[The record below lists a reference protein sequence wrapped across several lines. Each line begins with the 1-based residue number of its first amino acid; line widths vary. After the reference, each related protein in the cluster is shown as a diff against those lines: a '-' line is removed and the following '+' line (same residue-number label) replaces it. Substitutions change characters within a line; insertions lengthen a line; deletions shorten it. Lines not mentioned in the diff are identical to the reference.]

1 MLAAGTTLGPYKII
15 APLGAGGMGEVYR
28 AHDSRLGRDVAIKV
42 LPQHLSDNPE
52 VRARF
57 EREAKTISNLN
68 HPNICTLHDVGREGD
83 TDYLVMELIEGETL
97 SARLTKGALPT
108 PDVLRIG
115 AQIAEALDR
124 AHRAGVV
131 HRDLKPANVML
142 TKTGAKLMDFGLARG
157 ASGPVGPVSGSGAT
171 MAALTQSPTMATP
184 LTAQGAIVGTFQYM
198 SPEQL
203 EGKEADTRSDL
214 WALGCVLY
222 EMITGKRA
230 FDGKSQASLIGAIMT
245 SEPPA
250 IQTLAPMSP
259 QALERLVQQCL
270 AKDPDDRWQSASDL
284 RRQLLYI
291 GESGSQSGAKA
302 VAPVARSRRGWMPAA
317 ITAAALLAGVLIGWR
332 VLPHGGGAGG
342 KGRDAGAGLVTG
354 VSQLTDLPGS
364 EISPSLSPD
373 GKNLLYVAR
382 AREGAHIF
390 VQRVG
395 GENPID
401 LSVNSNAQDIEPAFS
416 PDGEHIAFFSTRDG
430 GGIFVMGA
438 TGESPKKVAAEG
450 AHPAWS
456 PDGKKLVYCTEH
468 IVSPFGRNTTSSLWV
483 IDLAS
488 GEKKRIYAGDAA
500 QPKWSPSGK
509 RIVFWSADRGQRDI
523 RTIAAEGGTAVP
535 VTADLPADWAP
546 FWAPDGRVIYFL
558 SDRGGNRDLWRVAI
572 DEASGK
578 VHGAPEAVTTGVTNV
593 MAGSISGDGKRV
605 AVQVESGSS
614 EFLRGAFDPS
624 SGRAVG
630 DPVRFFQT
638 SKSIAQPSISKDGE
652 WLAAR
657 TSGVHEDLM
666 VMRTDGT
673 KRLRL
678 MDDEFRDRGPKWIH
692 GDDWLVFYSNRGGE
706 YQLWLIRADGTDAR
720 PLTASAAAVNLP
732 VVSRDGSKLAIFA
745 SDLGGVAPKDGLAI
759 VPVQDDW
766 FAATAPAP
774 LKELKVTAEHFTPS
788 EWSPDGKSI
797 MGYVIDA
804 KGGNAAVYSLATNL
818 VAKWPN
824 SVSMIGNNFTWLP
837 DSRRILGWD
846 ASRNIAVLLDAQNMT
861 SQEVPGMLGPC
872 SYVLA
877 ADGRT
882 LYLGHSMNDGD
893 IWMLT
898 LR

>member
-42 LPQHLSDNPE
+42 LPQHLSDHPE

-57 EREAKTISNLN
+57 EREAKTISSLN
-68 HPNICTLHDVGREGD
+68 HPNICTLHDIGREGD

-97 SARLTKGALPT
+97 SARLAKGALPVQ
-108 PDVLRIG
+108 DVLRIG
-115 AQIAEALDR
+115 AQVAEALDR

-171 MAALTQSPTMATP
+171 MTALSMSPTMATP

-222 EMITGKRA
+222 EMATGKRA

-245 SEPPA
+245 TEPPA
-250 IQTLAPMSP
+250 LSTLAPMSP
-259 QALERLVQQCL
+259 PALERLVQQCL

-291 GESGSQSGAKA
+291 AEPGSQSGAKA
-302 VAPVARSRRGWMPAA
+302 VPPAPRAARGGAPAW
-317 ITAAALLAGVLIGWR
+317 ITAAALIAGVAIGWR
-332 VLPHGGGAGG
+332 VLPMLGSAGG
-342 KGRDAGAGLVTG
+342 KRSDAGSGLVTG
-354 VSQLTDLPGS
+354 VTQLTDLPGN
-364 EISPSLSPD
+364 ETAPVLSPD
-373 GKNLLYVAR
+373 GKSLLFVAH
-382 AREGAHIF
+382 AAGGSHIY

-401 LSVNSNAQDIEPAFS
+401 LSASSDAIDREPAFS
-416 PDGEHIAFFSTRDG
+416 PDGEHIAFVSIRDG

-438 TGESPKKVAAEG
+438 TGESPKKIVSEG

-468 IVSPFGRNTTSSLWV
+468 IASPFGRNTTSSLWV
-483 IDLAS
+483 VDVAS
-488 GEKKRIYAGDAA
+488 GEKKRIYAGDAV
-500 QPKWSPSGK
+500 QPQWSPSGK
-509 RIVFWSADRGQRDI
+509 RIVFWAADRGQRDI
-523 RTIAAEGGTAVP
+523 RTIPADGGTAVP

-546 FWAPDGRVIYFL
+546 FWAPDGRMVYFF
-558 SDRGGNRDLWRVAI
+558 SDRGGSRDLWRVAI

-578 VHGAPEAVTTGVTNV
+578 VHGAPEAVTTGVTSI
-593 MAGSISGDGKRV
+593 MAGSISSDGKRV
-605 AVQVESGSS
+605 AVQVETGSM
-614 EFLRGAFDPS
+614 ELLRGAFDPVA
-624 SGRAVG
+624 GRPVG
-630 DPVRFFQT
+630 EPVRFFQS
-638 SKSIAQPSISKDGE
+638 SKSFGQDDLSQDAQ
-652 WLAAR
+652 WLTTR
-657 TSGVHEDLM
+657 TVGGHEDLM
-666 VMRTDGT
+666 VMRTDGS

-678 MDDEFRDRGPKWIH
+678 MDDEFRDRGPKWIR

-706 YQLWLIRADGTDAR
+706 YQIWLIRADGTDAR
-720 PLTASAAAVNLP
+720 PLTASNTGVNLP
-732 VVSRDGSKLAIFA
+732 AVSPDGSKLAFSA
-745 SDLGGVAPKDGLAI
+745 SNFGGTTQKDGLAI
-759 VPVQDDW
+759 VPVQANW

-774 LKELKVTAEHFTPS
+774 LTEFKVTAEHFTPLQ
-788 EWSPDGKSI
+788 WSPDGKYI
-797 MGYVIDA
+797 VGYEVDA
-804 KGGNAAVYSLATNL
+804 KGGAAAVYSMATNQ
-818 VAKWPN
+818 VAIWPG
-824 SVSMIGNNFTWLP
+824 SSTIAAYGVTWLP
-837 DSRRILGWD
+837 DSRRVLAYD
-846 ASRNIAVLLDAQNMT
+846 RSRGSAVLLDAQTMT
-861 SQEVPGMLGPC
+861 EQQVPGMLGPC
-872 SYVLA
+872 TYMLT

-882 LYLGHSMNDGD
+882 VYMDHNIDDGD